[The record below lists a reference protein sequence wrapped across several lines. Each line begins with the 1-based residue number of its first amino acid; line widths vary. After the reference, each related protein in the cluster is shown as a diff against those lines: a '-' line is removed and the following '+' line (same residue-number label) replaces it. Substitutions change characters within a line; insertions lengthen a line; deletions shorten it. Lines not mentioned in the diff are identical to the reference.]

1 MLHPIVNW
9 EPVPTE
15 YAIRM
20 RPLLIGALLALCLII
35 VGRFAISD
43 FWGAISLIFVVLMG
57 AFSLSGEYGLN
68 ATNALFFCVMAVV
81 SGVFDVIS
89 CVLYFQHSQYSLFD
103 TKAPFLALLAQTLFL
118 ISPVVLFISA
128 YLGYSIFG
136 DCRDNMSE
144 SLPILGVGTPR
155 GSLMPIGAGYDIEAP
170 PRQQPVQR
178 RSERASSRSSAPSMV
193 PFQGQPQRLS
203 D

>member
-15 YAIRM
+15 HAIRM
-20 RPLLIGALLALCLII
+20 RPLLIGALFALSLII

-89 CVLYFQHSQYSLFD
+89 CVLYFQHSQYGLFD
-103 TKAPFLALLAQTLFL
+103 RKAPFLALLAQIMFL
-118 ISPVVLFISA
+118 VSPVVLFISA

-144 SLPILGVGTPR
+144 SLPILGA
-155 GSLMPIGAGYDIEAP
+155 GSIMSMAAYDIDTP
-170 PRQQPVQR
+170 PRQQTAQR
-178 RSERASSRSSAPSMV
+178 RPERASSRASAPSMV